1 MNGACE
7 RTHATVDQI
16 VEQILE
22 DDPKVCIQKAVDL
35 ACFVKNNEIT
45 KSGFLPIQLHCWKP
59 PYFPGYSDTTPG
71 TIELEGSNE
80 YLRILNKNVFSQGGS

>member
-45 KSGFLPIQLHCWKP
+45 KSGFLPIQLHC
-59 PYFPGYSDTTPG
+59 
-71 TIELEGSNE
+71 
-80 YLRILNKNVFSQGGS
+80 